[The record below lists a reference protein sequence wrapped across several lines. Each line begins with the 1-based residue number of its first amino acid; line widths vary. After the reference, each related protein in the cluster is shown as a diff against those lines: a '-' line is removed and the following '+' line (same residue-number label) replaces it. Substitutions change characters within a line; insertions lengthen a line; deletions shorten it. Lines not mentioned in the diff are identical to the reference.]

1 MSLPVFTAIIRAVK
15 PFTDYLYFH
24 VKGEPLLHPELG
36 EMLDCCAEH
45 GFKVNLTTNG
55 TLIGAVGLQLLE
67 KPALRAIH
75 FSLHSF
81 EGTGVAS
88 LSQDEYLREI
98 IEFTRKA
105 VGERELIISLRF
117 WNLDPTSPDTALQ
130 AKNRDILA
138 IIEKAFAVPGQI
150 VEAVVP
156 GKGIKLAPNLYLNFD
171 HQFRWPD
178 LADPGETERGF
189 CHALRNQVAILV
201 DGTVVPCC
209 LDGEGII
216 ALGNVL
222 EQDFGRIISGDRA
235 RKLYEGFTRKVA
247 VEPLCRKCRYK
258 ERFG

>member
-1 MSLPVFTAIIRAVK
+1 
-15 PFTDYLYFH
+15 
-24 VKGEPLLHPELG
+24 VKGEPLLHPDLG
-36 EMLDCCAEH
+36 PMLDCSAEH

-55 TLIGAVGLQLLE
+55 TLIGAVGDELLG
-67 KPALRAIH
+67 KTALRAIH

-81 EGTGVAS
+81 EGTGGAS
-88 LSQDEYLREI
+88 NSQDEYLQDI
-98 IEFTRKA
+98 MEFTKKA
-105 VGERELIISLRF
+105 IRETGLIISLRF
-117 WNLDPTSPDTALQ
+117 WNLDSNSPDTALQ
-130 AKNRDILA
+130 AKNRGILA

-150 VEAVVP
+150 VEKVVP

-171 HQFRWPD
+171 HRFRWPD
-178 LADPGETERGF
+178 LGDLGETEQGF
-189 CHALRNQVAILV
+189 CYALRNQVAILV

-222 EQDFGRIISGDRA
+222 EQDFGRIITGDRA

-247 VEPLCRKCRYK
+247 VEPLCRKCQYK